1 MNVTLIKKV
10 DGRINRSTGLKI
22 TTGLRV
28 TAYCRVSTDGED
40 QKNSYESQK
49 SYYKEKITSNPEW
62 KYVEIYADEAI
73 SGTLDYKRNDF
84 MRMIQD
90 ATVGKF
96 DMIITKSISRFGR
109 NTVDTLKYVRLLKEK
124 GIAIYFEEERINTL
138 EISGEIMLTVLS
150 AMAQQES
157 ENISSH
163 VKLGLQMKQK
173 RGELIG
179 YNGCLGYVY
188 DKDTKEISI
197 NYEEAE
203 IVRYIFERYCQG
215 VGCTTIA
222 KELTN
227 MKYKTPTG
235 KKKWHE
241 STIRGILKN
250 EKYKGDVLQGKTY
263 TTDPI
268 SHRRVVNMG
277 EENQY
282 YIAEH
287 HEPIISERMFNQA
300 QEILQKRG
308 GVRGSGRRKGNFS
321 RKYPFSSRLYC
332 GFCGSLLTR
341 RNWNSGTKNS
351 ITVWH
356 CMEFVKH
363 GKENCPDC
371 KAMKE
376 NIIEEAFTESYKL
389 LCNNNKQIIQTFLNE
404 MEEII
409 QEESNE
415 SSIKRLEEEKQILKE
430 KIDKLIDLNLNGTIN
445 LETLQ
450 EKKAKLQNKINS
462 IEKEQEHLQLEL
474 EDGISLNQG
483 LNKFKTLFKDNEIMP
498 EFDKDVFELM
508 IEKVIIGEKEENGN
522 VNPRL
527 ITFILKSG
535 NEIKCGDSTT
545 EKNSVV
551 QNQENQQSS
560 YEVSQNYLQ
569 PVCEPRGVLLGAISK
584 ELDKIAEF
592 TAFENFISF
601 EKKGKNKV
609 KRVENNKIKVTIEV
623 DMVCGVI

>member
-1 MNVTLIKKV
+1 MKVQVIEKKK
-10 DGRINRSTGLKI
+10 GRIDR
-22 TTGLRV
+22 TTGEIIKGNLRV
-28 TAYCRVSTDGED
+28 CAYARVSTEKEE
-40 QKNSYESQK
+40 QLNSYNSQLK
-49 SYYKEKITSNPEW
+49 YYEEKIKSNSDW
-62 KYVEIYADEAI
+62 LYVGIYADEGI
-73 SGTLDYKRNDF
+73 TGTLDYKRDGF
-84 MRMIQD
+84 MKMMQD
-90 ATVGKF
+90 ATQNKF

-109 NTVDTLKYVRLLKEK
+109 NTVDTLKYVRALKEK

-163 VKLGLQMKQK
+163 VKLGLQMKLK

-188 DKDTKEISI
+188 DKESKQISV

-222 KELTN
+222 KELTT
-227 MKYKTPTG
+227 MKYRTPTG

-277 EENQY
+277 EENMY
-282 YIAEH
+282 YMQEH
-287 HEPIISERMFNQA
+287 HEPIISERMFNQV

-308 GVRGSGRRKGNFS
+308 GVRGFGRRKGNFS

-332 GFCGSLLTR
+332 GFCDSLLTR
-341 RNWNSGTKNS
+341 RNWHSGTKNS
-351 ITVWH
+351 IIVWH

-363 GKENCPDC
+363 GKENCPHC
-371 KAMKE
+371 KAIKE
-376 NIIEEAFTESYKL
+376 SIIEEAFTQSYKL
-389 LCNNNKQIIQTFLNE
+389 LCDSNKELIQTFLNE

-415 SSIKRLEEEKQILKE
+415 SSIKRLEEQKKILKE
-430 KIDKLIDLNLNGTIN
+430 KIDKLIDLNLDGTIST
-445 LETLQ
+445 EILQ
-450 EKKAKLQNKINS
+450 EKKARLQNKINK
-462 IEKEQEHLQLEL
+462 IQKEQEHLQLEI
-474 EDGISLNQG
+474 EDSMSLNQG

-498 EFDKDVFELM
+498 NFDKDVFELI
-508 IEKVIIGEKEENGN
+508 IEKVIIGEKDSKGKI
-522 VNPRL
+522 NPRV

-535 NEIKCGDSTT
+535 NKIKYEEDKNSTA

-551 QNQENQQSS
+551 ENDKSQQSS
-560 YEVSQNYLQ
+560 YEVSENYLQ
-569 PVCEPRGVLLGAISK
+569 KVSEP
-584 ELDKIAEF
+584 
-592 TAFENFISF
+592 
-601 EKKGKNKV
+601 
-609 KRVENNKIKVTIEV
+609 
-623 DMVCGVI
+623 C